1 MKSRFLGNPDRE
13 STPARISTDGGV
25 PVDAAVRAAPAAERG
40 RDSRLIFID
49 LMRGLVMLI
58 MIEVH
63 VVNSMM
69 SASLR
74 ENHLF
79 NVLNFINSLV
89 APSFIFISG
98 FAFYLSSRVRIDEF
112 RRFRWEFWRQLGR
125 IGLIWMIGYQLH
137 LPYFSLRNIFIYS
150 DRNQLLHFYGID
162 VLQCIAFCLLCVF
175 VLRLILR
182 SEKTFLIVVGALG
195 VFFVAGAAPAY
206 RIDFTAFLP
215 VPVAVYLNVAHY
227 SLFPIFPWFG
237 FMSAGVVFAGM
248 FTRAHE
254 QGRELQVVSKAF
266 RAGMALALPAA
277 AVIVLCTTVFPVFDD
292 LRPNPLFFTARLG
305 CVLAI
310 LALCHSYCRERSSL
324 FPPIMYASRES
335 LIVYWLHLQ
344 RIHRQLWNS
353 TSLEHAAAGSFSFL
367 QCMGVTLALIAITF
381 PAAWA
386 WNYLKGTHEYT
397 GRAVTWAVLSL
408 ALIAFLI
415 S

>member
-1 MKSRFLGNPDRE
+1 MKNRFPENPDRE
-13 STPARISTDGGV
+13 RTPARISTDGGV
-25 PVDAAVRAAPAAERG
+25 PATSAGLAAAADERG
-40 RDSRLIFID
+40 KGPRLIFID
-49 LMRGLVMLI
+49 LMRGLVMLV

-69 SASLR
+69 SASLK
-74 ENHLF
+74 ENYLF
-79 NVLNFINSLV
+79 DVLNFINSLV

-98 FAFYLSSRVRIDEF
+98 FAFYLASRAKIDDF
-112 RRFRWEFWRQLGR
+112 RRFRWAFWRQLGR

-150 DRNQLLHFYGID
+150 DANQMLHFYGID

-175 VLRLILR
+175 ALRLIIR
-182 SEKTFLIVVGALG
+182 SEKTFLIVVGSLG
-195 VFFVAGAAPAY
+195 AFFVAGAAPAY

-215 VPVAVYLNVAHY
+215 APVAVYLNVAHY

-237 FMSAGVVFAGM
+237 FMSAGVIFAWII
-248 FTRAHE
+248 TRARE
-254 QGRELQVVSKAF
+254 QGRELLVVSKAF
-266 RAGMALALPAA
+266 KAGMALALPAA
-277 AVIVLCTTVFPVFDD
+277 AVIVLCTTLLPFFDD

-310 LALCHSYCRERSSL
+310 LALCHRYCRERPSL

-344 RIHRQLWNS
+344 LIHRQLWNS
-353 TSLEHAAAGSFSFL
+353 TSLEHAAAGSFSLL

-381 PAAWA
+381 PVAWA
-386 WNYLKGTHEYT
+386 WNRLKRTHEYT
-397 GRAVTWAVLSL
+397 GRIVTWAVLSL
-408 ALIAFLI
+408 ALIAFLTR
-415 S
+415 